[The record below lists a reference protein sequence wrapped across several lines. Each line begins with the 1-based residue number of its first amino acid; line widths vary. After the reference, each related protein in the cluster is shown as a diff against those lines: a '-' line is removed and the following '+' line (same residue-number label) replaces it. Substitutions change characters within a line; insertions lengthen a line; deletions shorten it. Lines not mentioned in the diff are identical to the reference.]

1 MTNFE
6 TVKNKLFSTAA
17 PSEKMN
23 DEIRN
28 QVKQY
33 REKGMAM
40 LKQIAEEENPLTE
53 EDYRKIC
60 ELGDFM
66 LQYVNDFGER
76 RAVLD
81 FQTGL
86 NMLTG
91 YKKNAIVQEQI
102 QLDEDMI
109 FGEKTFR
116 TILYVIK
123 KYPIDVIKSYI
134 KLGAANNIIWD
145 TKNNPD
151 IDTDEA
157 VEVVTE
163 ELNDERK

>member
-6 TVKNKLFSTAA
+6 TVKNKLFSTEP
-17 PSEKMN
+17 PSKKMN

-33 REKGMAM
+33 REKGMAI
-40 LKQIAEEENPLTE
+40 LKQIDEEENPLTD

-66 LQYVNDFGER
+66 SQYVKDFGER
-76 RAVLD
+76 AAVWD

-86 NMLTG
+86 NLLTG
-91 YKKNAIVQEQI
+91 YKKNSVVPEQI
-102 QLDEDMI
+102 QLDEDMV
-109 FGEKTFR
+109 FGEKTFK

-123 KYPIDVIKSYI
+123 KYPIEVIKSYI
-134 KLGAANNIIWD
+134 KLGAVNNFIWG

-157 VEVVTE
+157 VEFVTK